1 MMIQDLKKST
11 GRTKAGKRVGR
22 GDSSGAGNYC
32 GKGMKGQKA
41 RAGGNVPAWFEG
53 GQTPLHMRLPKLRW
67 FKRYFKLLKFYE
79 AVNVGHLEADER
91 ISAGATVDKALLTQ
105 LGYLRKPTSLVKIL
119 WTGELKK
126 SLTFVWIDAVSATA
140 LKKIESAGGS
150 VALVDAA

>member
-1 MMIQDLKKST
+1 MIHELTKST
-11 GRTKAGKRVGR
+11 GRTKSWKRVGR

-67 FKRYFKLLKFYE
+67 FKRYFKLLKYYE
-79 AVNVGHLEADER
+79 PVNVGHLEADDR
-91 ISAGATVDKALLTQ
+91 IEASSKVTKEVLTE

-119 WTGELKK
+119 WTGTLTKK
-126 SLTFVWIDAVSATA
+126 LSFEGIDALSATA
-140 LKKIESAGGS
+140 LKKIEEAGGS
-150 VALVDAA
+150 VALVETV